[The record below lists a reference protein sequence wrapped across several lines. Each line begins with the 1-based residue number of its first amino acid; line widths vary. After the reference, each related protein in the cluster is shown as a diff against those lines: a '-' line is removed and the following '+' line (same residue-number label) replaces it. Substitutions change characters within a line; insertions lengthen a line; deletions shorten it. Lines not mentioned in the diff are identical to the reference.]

1 MVGTIIIIVVLLLM
15 PVGILMS
22 STLFAGVLG
31 WVLNNDV
38 DTTHDGSE
46 LLDLAE
52 TGMSV
57 KADR

>member
-1 MVGTIIIIVVLLLM
+1 MAGTIIIIIALILM

-22 STLFAGVLG
+22 STIFAGVLG

-38 DTTHDGSE
+38 DATHEGSE

-57 KADR
+57 KPD

>member
-1 MVGTIIIIVVLLLM
+1 MIGGIIIVVILILM

-31 WVLNNDV
+31 KVLNDDV
-38 DTTHDGSE
+38 DTTHEGSE
-46 LLDLAE
+46 LLELAE

-57 KADR
+57 KPE